1 MIVKNNHKLF
11 LGMIT
16 TGMLLTS
23 NLCAEHSDDEVAKK
37 LSNPIASMIS
47 LPFQFNY
54 DSDIGSND
62 DGDKTAVNIQPVI
75 PISLNDDWNVISRT
89 ILPVVWQDD
98 IFPGAGSQSGIG
110 NITQS
115 FFFSPKAP
123 TENGWIWGAG
133 PVIVIPTASNDL
145 IGGEQWGLGP
155 TVVALKQEGKTTIGM
170 LANHVWS
177 IAEDD
182 GPNQKISSTFLQ
194 PFFAYVNAG
203 ITYSLNTE
211 SSYDWE
217 SEQWSI
223 PINATVT
230 KVTKWGNQVISYGGG
245 VRYWAES
252 TDNGPEGWGVRLLF
266 TFVFPK

>member
-1 MIVKNNHKLF
+1 MRVKNNHRLF
-11 LGMIT
+11 LGMVT
-16 TGMLLTS
+16 AGMFLTS
-23 NLCAEHSDDEVAKK
+23 NLCAEHSDEEIARK

-54 DSDIGSND
+54 DSDIGPND

-123 TENGWIWGAG
+123 TENGWVWGAG
-133 PVIVIPTASNDL
+133 PVILIPTASNDL

-155 TVVALKQEGKTTIGM
+155 SVVALKQKGQTTIGM

-194 PFFAYVNAG
+194 PFFAYGDAG

>member
-1 MIVKNNHKLF
+1 MIVKNNKLF
-11 LGMIT
+11 IGIIT
-16 TGMLLTS
+16 AGILFS
-23 NLCAEHSDDEVAKK
+23 SDIYAEQSDEEIAKK

-54 DSDIGSND
+54 DSDIGAND
-62 DGDKTAVNIQPVI
+62 GGDKTVVNIQPVI

-89 ILPVVWQDD
+89 ILPVVWQND
-98 IFPGAGSQSGIG
+98 IISGAGSQSGIG

-123 TENGWIWGAG
+123 TESGWIWGAG
-133 PVIVIPTASNDL
+133 PVIVIPTASDDL
-145 IGGEQWGLGP
+145 LGGEQWGLGP
-155 TVVALKQEGKTTIGM
+155 SIVALKQEGYTTIGM

-194 PFFAYVNAG
+194 PFFSYGNAG
-203 ITYSLNTE
+203 VTYSLNTE
-211 SSYDWE
+211 SSYNWE
-217 SEQWSI
+217 SEQWSV
-223 PINATVT
+223 PINAIIT
-230 KVTKWGNQVISYGGG
+230 KVTKWGDQIVSYGGG

-252 TDNGPEGWGVRLLF
+252 TDAGPEGWGVRLML